1 MLIHKSKI
9 IVLSSALLLSVSV
22 SEASQIYS
30 PYLMANPDRLEIFGG
45 HCQSPSEERKM
56 WEGINKFAKSFLN
69 VAPQIPPEQVAY
81 IKGEMQTTNIDRIN
95 HLVASPMYKMKEF
108 YDSVKNI
115 ESHSARFLANQA
127 KISLAKKMEFVGRTL
142 ANTISDG
149 LGSGDMMRLSADLRA
164 KGYYIAGA
172 DLDASR
178 AVIWG
183 IRNSLVS
190 YLICHGERL

>member
-1 MLIHKSKI
+1 MLIHKSRI
-9 IVLSSALLLSVSV
+9 IVLFVALLVSVSV
-22 SEASQIYS
+22 SEASQIYN
-30 PYLMANPDRLEIFGG
+30 PYAATNPGGLDIFGS
-45 HCQSPSEERKM
+45 HCKSPSEEKKM

-115 ESHSARFLANQA
+115 ESLSAQFLANQE

-142 ANTISDG
+142 ANATSDG
-149 LGSGDMMRLSADLRA
+149 VGGGDMMRLSAELRT
-164 KGYYIAGA
+164 KGYYISGA
-172 DLDASR
+172 DLDTSR
-178 AVIWG
+178 TVFWTLKYT
-183 IRNSLVS
+183 LVR
-190 YLICHGERL
+190 YLICHGERS